1 MLTIVYALQD
11 GFYAFV
17 VKFWCFIMFKNS
29 APLTLL
35 DFDTLCLLV
44 CLFVHVLIRFMCGF
58 HLWL

>member
-11 GFYAFV
+11 GFYALV
-17 VKFWCFIMFKNS
+17 VNFWCFIMFKNS

-35 DFDTLCLLV
+35 DLDTLLV

-58 HLWL
+58 HL